1 MVPGMGRLL
10 LLLEIMCCVH
20 SKQITQ
26 VSRALRP
33 RQALMLP
40 AESAALA
47 TCVLLLSDGC
57 FMW

>member
-1 MVPGMGRLL
+1 M

-26 VSRALRP
+26 VSQALRP

-47 TCVLLLSDGC
+47 PCVLLLSDGC